1 MAHVQLQHEEP
12 QHIEPQYP
20 NTSTMKSIK
29 AIAPATVANVSCGF
43 DIFGFAVESPADEV
57 IVTLSEKP
65 GVVIKEITGDDGL
78 LPLESSRNTSSVAIQ
93 AFLNKIGSNQGAEI
107 VLHKKL
113 PLGSGMGSSAASSV
127 AALIAINHL
136 HDNPCTREQLL
147 PFAMEAERIAC
158 GSAHADN
165 VAPSLLGGFVLIRS
179 YAPLDVTKIPTP
191 AGLYCTLVHPHME
204 LKTEDSR
211 RVLKSSIPM
220 KDAITQWGN
229 IAGLVVGL
237 MKPDYGLITRSL
249 QDVIAEPIRSVLIPG
264 FDAIKE
270 IAIEHG
276 ALGSGISGS
285 GPTIF
290 SLSIGADTA
299 NKVGNAIQEQF
310 KIMKLKSDVFVSRI
324 NQVGA
329 RIAE

>member
-1 MAHVQLQHEEP
+1 
-12 QHIEPQYP
+12 
-20 NTSTMKSIK
+20 MKSVR
-29 AIAPATVANVSCGF
+29 ALAPATVANVSCGF
-43 DIFGFAVESPADEV
+43 DIFGFAVEAPADEV
-57 IVTLSEKP
+57 VITLTDNP
-65 GVVIKEITGDDGL
+65 GVIITKITGDDGR
-78 LPLESSRNTSSVAIQ
+78 LPMDASRNTSGVAVQ
-93 AFLNKIGSNQGAEI
+93 AFLDTIGSRSGAEI
-107 VLHKKL
+107 VLHKNL
-113 PLGSGMGSSAASSV
+113 PLGSGMGSSAASSA
-127 AALIAINHL
+127 AALVAINHL
-136 HDNPCTREQLL
+136 FDNPFSREQML

-191 AGLYCTLVHPHME
+191 AGLYCTLVHPHIE

-211 RVLKSSIPM
+211 RVLKSSIQM

-249 QDVIAEPIRSVLIPG
+249 QDVVAEPIRSVLIPG
-264 FDAIKE
+264 FDSIKAVALE
-270 IAIEHG
+270 QG

-290 SLSIGADTA
+290 SLSINLETA
-299 NKVGNAIQEQF
+299 EKVGEEIQQQF
-310 KIMKLKSDVFVSRI
+310 VNMKLKSDVFVSRI
-324 NQVGA
+324 NHAGA
-329 RIAE
+329 RIVEQAP

>member
-1 MAHVQLQHEEP
+1 
-12 QHIEPQYP
+12 
-20 NTSTMKSIK
+20 MKTIK
-29 AIAPATVANVSCGF
+29 ALAPATVANVSCGF
-43 DIFGFAVESPADEV
+43 DIFGFAVEAPADEV
-57 IVTLSEKP
+57 IITLKDRS
-65 GVVIKEITGDDGL
+65 GVVIKEIMGDDGR
-78 LPLESSRNTSSVAIQ
+78 LPLESTRNTAGVAVQ
-93 AFLNKIGSNQGAEI
+93 AFLKEIESNQGAEI
-107 VLHKKL
+107 ILHKKL

-136 HDNPCTREQLL
+136 YNNPFSREQLL

-179 YAPLDVTKIPTP
+179 YAPLDVAKIPTP
-191 AGLYCTLVHPHME
+191 AGLYCTLVHPHLE

-211 RVLKSSIPM
+211 RVLKSSIQM

-249 QDVIAEPIRSVLIPG
+249 QDVVAEPIRSVLIPG
-264 FDAIKE
+264 FDTIK
-270 IAIEHG
+270 AVAVKNG
-276 ALGSGISGS
+276 ALGCGISGS

-290 SLSIGADTA
+290 SLSTDYEIA
-299 NKVGNAIQEQF
+299 KRVGMEIQQQF
-310 KIMKLKSDVFVSRI
+310 INIKLKSDVFVSQI
-324 NQVGA
+324 NQTGA
-329 RIAE
+329 RISQ

>member
-1 MAHVQLQHEEP
+1 
-12 QHIEPQYP
+12 
-20 NTSTMKSIK
+20 MKSVR
-29 AIAPATVANVSCGF
+29 ALAPATVANVSCGF
-43 DIFGFAVESPADEV
+43 DIFGFAVEAPADEV
-57 IVTLSEKP
+57 VITLTEKP
-65 GVVIKEITGDDGL
+65 GVIIRQITGDEGR
-78 LPLESSRNTSSVAIQ
+78 LPLDASRNTSGVAVQ
-93 AFLNKIGSNQGAEI
+93 AFLKEIGSESGAEI
-107 VLHKKL
+107 ILHKKL
-113 PLGSGMGSSAASSV
+113 PLGSGMGSSAASSA
-127 AALIAINHL
+127 AALVAINHL
-136 HDNPCTREQLL
+136 FDNPFSREQML

-191 AGLYCTLVHPHME
+191 AGLYCTLVHPHIE

-211 RVLKSSIPM
+211 RVLKSSINM

-264 FDAIKE
+264 FDAIKATALE
-270 IAIEHG
+270 KG

-290 SLSIGADTA
+290 SLSTDLETA
-299 NKVGNAIQEQF
+299 EKVGEEIRQQF
-310 KIMKLKSDVFVSRI
+310 VDMKLKSDVFVSRI
-324 NQVGA
+324 NHTGA
-329 RIAE
+329 RIVE